1 MMWAFLLLEKHC
13 KMCGGAFDEGCDV
26 GVKCWADSSLFEAR
40 VIHSSKTTFFSVKS
54 DVAS

>member
-26 GVKCWADSSLFEAR
+26 GVKCWADSSLFEAK